1 MPINDYSEIMERLQ
15 RALAA
20 AFEASGEFLN
30 RPGSSAAFKIDPDYY
45 LAQLPQFVEDL
56 SSITG
61 ILPETVLDTLIRTGS
76 LVSRGP
82 ERAHALSLTVHLSR
96 SGNRSLAMRA
106 GFLLATFVDGALKI
120 YGGRRTGLPLSDVR
134 LSATERPLV
143 EAFFEGRP
151 APASIAYAGGA
162 PAADAAKP
170 AAGPKV
176 GTGRA
181 TRA

>member
-45 LAQLPQFVEDL
+45 LAQLPQFIEDL

-96 SGNRSLAMRA
+96 SGNRSLTMRA
-106 GFLLATFVDGALKI
+106 GFLQAVFVDGALKL
-120 YGGRRTGLPLSDVR
+120 YGGRRTSLPLSDVR
-134 LSATERPLV
+134 LSAVERPMI
-143 EAFFEGRP
+143 EAFLEGRP
-151 APASIAYAGGA
+151 ALASIAYAGGA
-162 PAADAAKP
+162 SAPSAVKLAAR
-170 AAGPKV
+170 PKA